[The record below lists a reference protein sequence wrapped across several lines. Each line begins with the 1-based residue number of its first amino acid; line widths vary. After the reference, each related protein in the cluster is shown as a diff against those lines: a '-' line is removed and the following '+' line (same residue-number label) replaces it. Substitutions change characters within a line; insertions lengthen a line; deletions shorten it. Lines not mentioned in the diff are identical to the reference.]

1 MQKKSIRHL
10 WLKQTDLANL
20 KSDVDKLYIDKL
32 KHIPYNLS
40 NLRSKANKLD
50 FGKLVPVPVDLS
62 KLNDVAKYDF
72 VKKDVY
78 NAKIRNTEDKI
89 PDVANW
95 ATNASL
101 NAKINEVKSEVPSIS
116 NLGTT
121 AALTTV
127 ENKIPNI
134 SNLVK
139 KTDYNTIINEIEK
152 KITDHDDD
160 HDHDEY
166 LTTPECNKL
175 TPENFAARLKQANL
189 ASKSD
194 IANFVNKTD
203 FDNKLLSFNKKIDLN
218 KTKDV
223 IVDNELNQLSK
234 EFKAISTKGLTKD
247 LITGYKIR
255 GKIILLR
262 NNTKSFIYFS
272 YKKYFKF
279 FSNTHLKFYN
289 ENL

>member
-1 MQKKSIRHL
+1 MLIMLIKLIMFVE
-10 WLKQTDLANL
+10 LKNYA
-20 KSDVDKLYIDKL
+20 KYITTKEFNKL
-32 KHIPYNLS
+32 KANNLTAT
-40 NLRSKANKLD
+40 L
-50 FGKLVPVPVDLS
+50 KLV
-62 KLNDVAKYDF
+62 K
-72 VKKDVY
+72 
-78 NAKIRNTEDKI
+78 
-89 PDVANW
+89 
-95 ATNASL
+95 
-101 NAKINEVKSEVPSIS
+101 
-116 NLGTT
+116 
-121 AALTTV
+121 
-127 ENKIPNI
+127 
-134 SNLVK
+134 
-139 KTDYNTIINEIEK
+139 
-152 KITDHDDD
+152 
-160 HDHDEY
+160 
-166 LTTPECNKL
+166 
-175 TPENFAARLKQANL
+175 L
-189 ASKSD
+189 ASKND
-194 IANFVNKTD
+194 FANFVNKTD